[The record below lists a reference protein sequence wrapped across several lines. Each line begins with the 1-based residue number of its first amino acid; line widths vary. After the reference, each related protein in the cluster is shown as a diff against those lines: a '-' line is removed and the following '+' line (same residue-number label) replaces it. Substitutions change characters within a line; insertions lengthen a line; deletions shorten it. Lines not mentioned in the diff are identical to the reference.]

1 MPLIAVIMCGGKGI
15 RLRKL
20 APLEKPLLKL
30 QGETM
35 IERVAYALVMS
46 KRFERIVGVTSPNTP
61 KTHRL
66 LSSKLNGIISLMK
79 AAGKSYSE
87 DLSSVLNNLRP
98 ATVFVVSADLPLL
111 SADVLKYVLTIYRSF
126 VTPFTSVVADKKFVS
141 ALGIKPSVVIRIN
154 SKEYC
159 HTSISIINSNAVKD
173 LKYLEEHYIIV
184 NKKEL
189 VVNVNTEAELK
200 VAENWL
206 SRI

>member
-1 MPLIAVIMCGGKGI
+1 MCGGKGT
-15 RLRKL
+15 RLREL

-30 QGETM
+30 RGETM
-35 IERVAYALVMS
+35 IERVAYALVKTKM
-46 KRFERIVGVTSPNTP
+46 FERIVGVTSPNTP

-66 LSSKLNGIISLMK
+66 LSSRLNGIISLTK

-111 SADVLKYVLTIYRSF
+111 SSDVLKYVIARYRSF
-126 VTPFTSVVADKKFVS
+126 VTPCTSVIADKKFAV
-141 ALGIKPSVVIRIN
+141 ALGIKPSLVIRIK

-159 HTSISIINSNAVKD
+159 HTSISIIDSTVVKD
-173 LKYLEEHYIIV
+173 LYYLKEHYIIV

-206 SRI
+206 SCT